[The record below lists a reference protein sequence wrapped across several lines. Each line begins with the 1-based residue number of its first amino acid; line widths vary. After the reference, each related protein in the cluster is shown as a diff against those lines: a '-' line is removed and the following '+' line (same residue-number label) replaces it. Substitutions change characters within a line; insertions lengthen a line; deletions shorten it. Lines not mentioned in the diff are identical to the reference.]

1 MLLFYK
7 SKTMEAQDIQEK
19 KLSLINWISQLQDI
33 SLIEKLTDLQNDEIK
48 IHQWQKDILDERL
61 SDYKNN
67 PEQVLDFDTAMD
79 EIEKEL

>member
-1 MLLFYK
+1 
-7 SKTMEAQDIQEK
+7 MEVQDIQEK

-33 SLIEKLTDLQNDEIK
+33 SLIEKLTDLQNDEIE

>member
-1 MLLFYK
+1 
-7 SKTMEAQDIQEK
+7 MEAQDIQEK

-79 EIEKEL
+79 EI

>member
-1 MLLFYK
+1 
-7 SKTMEAQDIQEK
+7 MEVQDIQEK

-33 SLIEKLTDLQNDEIK
+33 SLIEKLTELQEDDIE
-48 IHQWQKDILDERL
+48 IHQWQKDILDKRL